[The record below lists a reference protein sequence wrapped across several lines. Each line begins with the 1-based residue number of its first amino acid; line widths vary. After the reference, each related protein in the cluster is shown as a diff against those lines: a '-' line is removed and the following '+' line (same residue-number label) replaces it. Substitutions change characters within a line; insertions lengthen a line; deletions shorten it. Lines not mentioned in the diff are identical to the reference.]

1 MPGHCLWLPLAHYTI
16 GLQQLQYKGWAPVE
30 SDEETANLGRSA
42 GMPKQNISM
51 CCICAGVVVANAV

>member
-1 MPGHCLWLPLAHYTI
+1 MPGHCLWLPPAHYTI

-42 GMPKQNISM
+42 GMSKQVISV
-51 CCICAGVVVANAV
+51 CRLCAGVVVVNAV